1 MTFIEKLKMLAE
13 WAPLLGQ
20 LQTVM
25 ASPSPQEK
33 AQAIIDAAQFAATK
47 SPTVLDDEFLVRL
60 EAILRSEE
68 GQAMFA
74 WVIEKFFS
82 ENDATV

>member
-1 MTFIEKLKMLAE
+1 MTFIEKLRMLAE

-25 ASPSPQEK
+25 VSQSPQDK

-60 EAILRSEE
+60 EAILRSDE

-74 WVIEKFFS
+74 WVLDKFFS
-82 ENDATV
+82 QDTE